1 MTRVLFVCHGNIC
14 RSPMA
19 EFVLRHLVKKRKLDG
34 GFLIRSAAT
43 SGEETGNPV
52 HFGTELM
59 LRAHGIECTE
69 RRATRLTKGDYDRY
83 DYIIGMDEENRREI
97 LRILGSDP
105 LGKVS
110 LLLEFTDSPREIADP
125 WYTGD
130 FAATYEDISLGCAA
144 FLDKILQ

>member
-1 MTRVLFVCHGNIC
+1 MTSVLFVCHGNIC

-19 EFVLRHLVKKRKLDG
+19 EFVLRHMVKKKNLDG
-34 GFLIRSAAT
+34 TFFIRSAAT
-43 SGEETGNPV
+43 SAEETGNPV

-59 LRAHGIECTE
+59 LKAHGIECSQ
-69 RRATRLTKGDYDRY
+69 RRATRLTRNDYDRY

-105 LGKVS
+105 DGKVS
-110 LLLEFTDSPREIADP
+110 LLLDFTDSPREIADP

-130 FAATYEDISLGCAA
+130 FGTTYEDISRGCAA
-144 FLDKILQ
+144 FLDKIL